1 MLYSRS
7 TSMNNSR
14 RRRAR
19 LTASRLRRS
28 KLLTEVAMRKMN
40 LDPAKTMQMEHISEQ
55 LSADDISFFRH
66 IFCQIDTDNSG
77 IMLRSELHEALTLL
91 GISPSDKELDEYL
104 LVADADGSK
113 AIDLQEWIVLCG
125 MLVTP
130 PNDEEDLLGAF
141 QVRRSSGYL
150 YPIASLFNTTI
161 FKCLF
166 PNEEDIPVVVFR
178 TKMQRLL
185 ENAYA
190 HLPDSNPHEVS
201 CYVDDILSALDPN
214 DTECIDVQECIRILT
229 TPYHG
234 KPYLAPA
241 PRHKRGVSS
250 RKTWKTT
257 IFDSALGPLF
267 YAADMPNGLATGT
280 PVEVDEHT
288 TDLWSEFA
296 DSGVECELCNEP
308 YDDDDSDEGHIPRLL
323 TCGHTYCQSCLD
335 GWATHTGSQTGELE
349 CPTCRRVTRLEGSAG
364 ARTLPKNY
372 ELVRA
377 RQEMEAQTQAQL
389 RKLKEMWTTQVKEK
403 EQLAREAEEHARTA
417 QRESVQASQKA
428 MFLAKQVEI
437 NEQEK
442 RRAQELAEE
451 ARHRALVASQQAE
464 VLQAETENL
473 KRQLQNDAAQLAR
486 VQLDASSAA
495 AVAKELHSKAEQLQQ
510 QVDCVRAQ
518 LSLHAG
524 RHDPS
529 KLVVLVCE
537 PTTVGSWL
545 LPYTRYAVI
554 SIASDTSKGAQ
565 AIDPYQAAKTWTR
578 LRQVEEPSSSVKVY
592 RRYSDFVWLQR
603 ELQRQFPFE
612 LVPCVPG
619 KQLFFNKEKEF
630 VGERMRLLQAFLRG
644 VLRQPLLA
652 VTEEV
657 RAFLLSTTEELESLR
672 RATYSYYSGVEDDDL
687 HSVDEDSPN
696 DEVDS
701 RSSSPPVSTSKDST
715 MSKRS
720 SSWSAWGAVSAIT
733 SSAAKLVTTTGTALT
748 GIGSKTGTAGLPED
762 PEVEL
767 SRSFFESEGRDAATR
782 GCIERRRRYIDVA
795 RSYQSTA
802 QKGGQLS
809 RASRLQSHHLHRMC
823 ELLHD
828 MNKLD
833 QDHARRRRQ
842 RLAASKD
849 IKSRQDD
856 EDDDME
862 TRAFDERASDVFSA
876 ISLNTKNDAD
886 CMEYALLEVVRMQTL
901 ELGGIEDAFARVRRR
916 EEALQAQ
923 QELNASSSTSLTD
936 GASLSALSLKREELV
951 AHRRELN
958 DKVVALD
965 PGRSRF
971 VLQVLCKNTSEM
983 HKLAKTKRK
992 LFQASQQQLVGVQR

>member
-1 MLYSRS
+1 MLNGS
-7 TSMNNSR
+7 T
-14 RRRAR
+14 A
-19 LTASRLRRS
+19 
-28 KLLTEVAMRKMN
+28 
-40 LDPAKTMQMEHISEQ
+40 
-55 LSADDISFFRH
+55 
-66 IFCQIDTDNSG
+66 
-77 IMLRSELHEALTLL
+77 
-91 GISPSDKELDEYL
+91 
-104 LVADADGSK
+104 
-113 AIDLQEWIVLCG
+113 
-125 MLVTP
+125 
-130 PNDEEDLLGAF
+130 GA
-141 QVRRSSGYL
+141 
-150 YPIASLFNTTI
+150 
-161 FKCLF
+161 
-166 PNEEDIPVVVFR
+166 
-178 TKMQRLL
+178 
-185 ENAYA
+185 
-190 HLPDSNPHEVS
+190 
-201 CYVDDILSALDPN
+201 
-214 DTECIDVQECIRILT
+214 
-229 TPYHG
+229 
-234 KPYLAPA
+234 
-241 PRHKRGVSS
+241 
-250 RKTWKTT
+250 
-257 IFDSALGPLF
+257 
-267 YAADMPNGLATGT
+267 

-288 TDLWSEFA
+288 AQLWIDFVDNS
-296 DSGVECELCNEP
+296 VECELCNEP
-308 YDDDDSDEGHIPRLL
+308 YDDDGGDEGHIPRLL
-323 TCGHTYCQSCLD
+323 A
-335 GWATHTGSQTGELE
+335 ATSFDSTH
-349 CPTCRRVTRLEGSAG
+349 G
-364 ARTLPKNY
+364 ARALPKNF

-377 RQEMEAQTQAQL
+377 RQEMEAQTQTQL
-389 RKLKEMWTTQVKEK
+389 RRIREAWDTQVKEK

-417 QRESVQASQKA
+417 QRESVQASQRAK
-428 MFLAKQVEI
+428 FLTKQVEI

-442 RRAQELAEE
+442 KRAQELAEE

-464 VLQAETENL
+464 ALQAETENL

-486 VQLDASSAA
+486 VQHDASSAA

-554 SIASDTSKGAQ
+554 SIASDTTKGAQ

-612 LVPCVPG
+612 LVPCMPG

-630 VGERMRLLQAFLRG
+630 VGERMRLLEAFVRG

-672 RATYSYYSGVEDDDL
+672 RATSSYYSSVDGDDL
-687 HSVDEDSPN
+687 LSVDEEAPED
-696 DEVDS
+696 DVES
-701 RSSSPPVSTSKDST
+701 RSSSPPAASPPSASNGSAL
-715 MSKRS
+715 SKRS

-733 SSAAKLVTTTGTALT
+733 SGAAKLVTTTGTALT
-748 GIGSKTGTAGLPED
+748 GIGTKTGTAGLPED
-762 PEVEL
+762 PELEL
-767 SRSFFESEGRDAATR
+767 SRSFLEAEGADAATR
-782 GCIERRRRYIDVA
+782 ACIERRRKYIDVA

-802 QKGGQLS
+802 QKGSQLS
-809 RASRLQSHHLHRMC
+809 RASRQQSHHLHRMC

-833 QDHARRRRQ
+833 QGHARRRRQ
-842 RLAASKD
+842 RLAASED
-849 IKSRQDD
+849 ARQED

-901 ELGGIEDAFARVRRR
+901 ELGGIEDAFSRVRRR
-916 EEALQAQ
+916 EEALEVQQAP
-923 QELNASSSTSLTD
+923 ASGPTVVNSDS
-936 GASLSALSLKREELV
+936 GASISALALKREELMT
-951 AHRRELN
+951 HRRDLN
-958 DKVVALD
+958 EKVARLD
-965 PGRSRF
+965 PGRSRLVF
-971 VLQVLCKNTSEM
+971 DVLRKNTSEM

-992 LFQASQQQLVGVQR
+992 LFQASQQQLLGVGR

>member
-1 MLYSRS
+1 MLNGS
-7 TSMNNSR
+7 T
-14 RRRAR
+14 A
-19 LTASRLRRS
+19 
-28 KLLTEVAMRKMN
+28 
-40 LDPAKTMQMEHISEQ
+40 
-55 LSADDISFFRH
+55 
-66 IFCQIDTDNSG
+66 
-77 IMLRSELHEALTLL
+77 
-91 GISPSDKELDEYL
+91 
-104 LVADADGSK
+104 
-113 AIDLQEWIVLCG
+113 
-125 MLVTP
+125 
-130 PNDEEDLLGAF
+130 GA
-141 QVRRSSGYL
+141 
-150 YPIASLFNTTI
+150 
-161 FKCLF
+161 
-166 PNEEDIPVVVFR
+166 
-178 TKMQRLL
+178 
-185 ENAYA
+185 
-190 HLPDSNPHEVS
+190 
-201 CYVDDILSALDPN
+201 
-214 DTECIDVQECIRILT
+214 
-229 TPYHG
+229 
-234 KPYLAPA
+234 
-241 PRHKRGVSS
+241 
-250 RKTWKTT
+250 
-257 IFDSALGPLF
+257 
-267 YAADMPNGLATGT
+267 

-288 TDLWSEFA
+288 AQLWIDFVDNS
-296 DSGVECELCNEP
+296 VECELCNEP
-308 YDDDDSDEGHIPRLL
+308 YDDDGGDEGHIPRLL
-323 TCGHTYCQSCLD
+323 ACGHTYCQSCLD
-335 GWATHTGSQTGELE
+335 GWAHSSSRGAQNGDLIVVE
-349 CPTCRRVTRLEGSAG
+349 CPTCRRATSFDSTHG
-364 ARTLPKNY
+364 ARALPKNF

-377 RQEMEAQTQAQL
+377 RQEMEAQTQTQL
-389 RKLKEMWTTQVKEK
+389 RRIREAWDIQVKEK

-417 QRESVQASQKA
+417 QRESVQASQRAK
-428 MFLAKQVEI
+428 FLTKQVEI

-442 RRAQELAEE
+442 KRAQELAEE

-464 VLQAETENL
+464 ALQAETENL

-486 VQLDASSAA
+486 VQHDASSAA

-554 SIASDTSKGAQ
+554 SIASDTTKGAQ

-612 LVPCVPG
+612 LVPCMPG

-630 VGERMRLLQAFLRG
+630 VGERMRLLEAFVRG

-672 RATYSYYSGVEDDDL
+672 RATSSYYSSVDGDDL
-687 HSVDEDSPN
+687 LSVDEEAPED
-696 DEVDS
+696 DVES
-701 RSSSPPVSTSKDST
+701 RSSSPPAASPPSASNGSAL
-715 MSKRS
+715 SKRS

-733 SSAAKLVTTTGTALT
+733 SGAAKLVTTTGTALT
-748 GIGSKTGTAGLPED
+748 GIGTKTGTAGLPED
-762 PEVEL
+762 PELEL
-767 SRSFFESEGRDAATR
+767 SRSFLEAEGADAATR
-782 GCIERRRRYIDVA
+782 ACIERRRKYIDVA

-802 QKGGQLS
+802 QKGSQLS
-809 RASRLQSHHLHRMC
+809 RASRQQSHHLHRMC

-833 QDHARRRRQ
+833 QGHARRRRQ
-842 RLAASKD
+842 RLAASED
-849 IKSRQDD
+849 ARQED

-901 ELGGIEDAFARVRRR
+901 ELGGIEDAFSRVRRR
-916 EEALQAQ
+916 EEALEVQQAP
-923 QELNASSSTSLTD
+923 ASGPTVVNSDS
-936 GASLSALSLKREELV
+936 GASISALALKREELMT
-951 AHRRELN
+951 HRRDLN
-958 DKVVALD
+958 EKVARLD
-965 PGRSRF
+965 PGRSRLVF
-971 VLQVLCKNTSEM
+971 DVLRKNTSEM

-992 LFQASQQQLVGVQR
+992 LFQASQQQLLGVGR

>member
-1 MLYSRS
+1 
-7 TSMNNSR
+7 
-14 RRRAR
+14 
-19 LTASRLRRS
+19 
-28 KLLTEVAMRKMN
+28 
-40 LDPAKTMQMEHISEQ
+40 
-55 LSADDISFFRH
+55 
-66 IFCQIDTDNSG
+66 
-77 IMLRSELHEALTLL
+77 
-91 GISPSDKELDEYL
+91 
-104 LVADADGSK
+104 
-113 AIDLQEWIVLCG
+113 
-125 MLVTP
+125 
-130 PNDEEDLLGAF
+130 
-141 QVRRSSGYL
+141 
-150 YPIASLFNTTI
+150 
-161 FKCLF
+161 
-166 PNEEDIPVVVFR
+166 
-178 TKMQRLL
+178 
-185 ENAYA
+185 
-190 HLPDSNPHEVS
+190 
-201 CYVDDILSALDPN
+201 
-214 DTECIDVQECIRILT
+214 
-229 TPYHG
+229 
-234 KPYLAPA
+234 
-241 PRHKRGVSS
+241 
-250 RKTWKTT
+250 
-257 IFDSALGPLF
+257 
-267 YAADMPNGLATGT
+267 MPNGFATGT
-280 PVEVDEHT
+280 PVEVDEHA
-288 TDLWSEFA
+288 TDLWLEFA
-296 DSGVECELCNEP
+296 DNCVECELCNEP
-308 YDDDDSDEGHIPRLL
+308 YDDDDGDEGHIPRLL
-323 TCGHTYCQSCLD
+323 TCGHTYCQV
-335 GWATHTGSQTGELE
+335 E
-349 CPTCRRVTRLEGSAG
+349 VTRFEGSAG
-364 ARTLPKNY
+364 ARALPKNY

-377 RQEMEAQTQAQL
+377 RQEMEAQTQNQL
-389 RKLKEMWTTQVKEK
+389 RKLKEMWTNQVKEK

-464 VLQAETENL
+464 ALQAETENL

-486 VQLDASSAA
+486 VQHDASSAA

-554 SIASDTSKGAQ
+554 SIASDTTKGAQ

-672 RATYSYYSGVEDDDL
+672 RATSSYYSSVEDDEMR
-687 HSVDEDSPN
+687 SVDEDSPN
-696 DEVDS
+696 DEVES
-701 RSSSPPVSTSKDST
+701 RNSSPPVSASKDST
-715 MSKRS
+715 LSKRS

-762 PEVEL
+762 PDVEL
-767 SRSFFESEGRDAATR
+767 SSSFFETEGKDAATR
-782 GCIERRRRYIDVA
+782 ECIERRRKYIDVT

-809 RASRLQSHHLHRMC
+809 RAARLQSHHLHRMC

-833 QDHARRRRQ
+833 QDHVRRRRQ
-842 RLAASKD
+842 RLAASED
-849 IKSRQDD
+849 IKSLQDD

-901 ELGGIEDAFARVRRR
+901 ELGGVEDAFKRVRRR

-923 QELNASSSTSLTD
+923 QELNSSANGSMGD
-936 GASLSALSLKREELV
+936 GAALSALALKREEL
-951 AHRRELN
+951 ATHRRELN
-958 DKVVALD
+958 DKVAALD
-965 PGRSRF
+965 PGRSQF
-971 VLQVLCKNTSEM
+971 VLQVLRKNTSEM

-992 LFQASQQQLVGVQR
+992 LFQASQQQLLGVQR

>member
-1 MLYSRS
+1 
-7 TSMNNSR
+7 
-14 RRRAR
+14 
-19 LTASRLRRS
+19 
-28 KLLTEVAMRKMN
+28 
-40 LDPAKTMQMEHISEQ
+40 
-55 LSADDISFFRH
+55 
-66 IFCQIDTDNSG
+66 
-77 IMLRSELHEALTLL
+77 
-91 GISPSDKELDEYL
+91 
-104 LVADADGSK
+104 
-113 AIDLQEWIVLCG
+113 
-125 MLVTP
+125 
-130 PNDEEDLLGAF
+130 
-141 QVRRSSGYL
+141 
-150 YPIASLFNTTI
+150 
-161 FKCLF
+161 
-166 PNEEDIPVVVFR
+166 
-178 TKMQRLL
+178 
-185 ENAYA
+185 
-190 HLPDSNPHEVS
+190 
-201 CYVDDILSALDPN
+201 
-214 DTECIDVQECIRILT
+214 
-229 TPYHG
+229 
-234 KPYLAPA
+234 
-241 PRHKRGVSS
+241 
-250 RKTWKTT
+250 
-257 IFDSALGPLF
+257 
-267 YAADMPNGLATGT
+267 MPNGLATGT
-280 PVEVDEHT
+280 LVEVDEHT
-288 TDLWSEFA
+288 ADMWSEMV

-308 YDDDDSDEGHIPRLL
+308 YDDDDGDEGHIPRLL

-335 GWATHTGSQTGELE
+335 GWATHTGTQTGELE
-349 CPTCRRVTRLEGSAG
+349 CPTCRRVTRFEGSVG
-364 ARTLPKNY
+364 ARALPKNY

-377 RQEMEAQTQAQL
+377 RQEMEAQTQTQL
-389 RKLKEMWTTQVKEK
+389 RKLKEMWTNQVKEK

-464 VLQAETENL
+464 ALQAETENL

-529 KLVVLVCE
+529 KLVVLICE

-554 SIASDTSKGAQ
+554 SIASDTTKGAQ

-672 RATYSYYSGVEDDDL
+672 RATSSYYSSVEDDEL
-687 HSVDEDSPN
+687 RSVDEDFPN
-696 DEVDS
+696 DEVES
-701 RSSSPPVSTSKDST
+701 RSSSPPVSASKDST
-715 MSKRS
+715 LSKRS

-762 PEVEL
+762 PELEL
-767 SRSFFESEGRDAATR
+767 SSSFLEAEGADAATR
-782 GCIERRRRYIDVA
+782 ECIERRRKYIDVA

-809 RASRLQSHHLHRMC
+809 RACRLQSHHLHRMC

-833 QDHARRRRQ
+833 QDYARRRRQ
-842 RLAASKD
+842 RLAASED
-849 IKSRQDD
+849 IKTRQDD

-901 ELGGIEDAFARVRRR
+901 ELGGIEDAFTRVRRR

-923 QELNASSSTSLTD
+923 QELNTATSSAISD
-936 GASLSALSLKREELV
+936 GASLSALALKREEL
-951 AHRRELN
+951 ATHRRELN
-958 DKVVALD
+958 DKVAVLD
-965 PGRSRF
+965 PGRSQF
-971 VLQVLCKNTSEM
+971 VLQVLRKNTSEM

-992 LFQASQQQLVGVQR
+992 LFQASQQQLLGVQR

>member
-1 MLYSRS
+1 MV
-7 TSMNNSR
+7 NG
-14 RRRAR
+14 
-19 LTASRLRRS
+19 
-28 KLLTEVAMRKMN
+28 
-40 LDPAKTMQMEHISEQ
+40 
-55 LSADDISFFRH
+55 SA
-66 IFCQIDTDNSG
+66 
-77 IMLRSELHEALTLL
+77 
-91 GISPSDKELDEYL
+91 
-104 LVADADGSK
+104 
-113 AIDLQEWIVLCG
+113 
-125 MLVTP
+125 
-130 PNDEEDLLGAF
+130 
-141 QVRRSSGYL
+141 
-150 YPIASLFNTTI
+150 
-161 FKCLF
+161 
-166 PNEEDIPVVVFR
+166 
-178 TKMQRLL
+178 
-185 ENAYA
+185 
-190 HLPDSNPHEVS
+190 
-201 CYVDDILSALDPN
+201 
-214 DTECIDVQECIRILT
+214 
-229 TPYHG
+229 
-234 KPYLAPA
+234 
-241 PRHKRGVSS
+241 
-250 RKTWKTT
+250 
-257 IFDSALGPLF
+257 
-267 YAADMPNGLATGT
+267 

-288 TDLWSEFA
+288 ADLLRELVDNS
-296 DSGVECELCNEP
+296 VECELCNEP
-308 YDDDDSDEGHIPRLL
+308 
-323 TCGHTYCQSCLD
+323 
-335 GWATHTGSQTGELE
+335 
-349 CPTCRRVTRLEGSAG
+349 VTRFDGSAG
-364 ARTLPKNY
+364 ARALPKNY

-377 RQEMEAQTQAQL
+377 RQEMEAQTQTQL
-389 RKLKEMWTTQVKEK
+389 RRLKEMWTNQVKEK
-403 EQLAREAEEHARTA
+403 ELLAKEAEEHARTA
-417 QRESVQASQKA
+417 QRESVQASQRA

-442 RRAQELAEE
+442 KRAQELAEE

-464 VLQAETENL
+464 ALQAETETL

-486 VQLDASSAA
+486 VQHDASSAA

-554 SIASDTSKGAQ
+554 SIASDTTKGAQ

-592 RRYSDFVWLQR
+592 RRYSDFVWLQC

-657 RAFLLSTTEELESLR
+657 RSFLLSTTEELESLR
-672 RATYSYYSGVEDDDL
+672 RSTSSYYSSLDGDDL
-687 HSVDEDSPN
+687 LSVDEDSPI
-696 DEVDS
+696 DDVES
-701 RSSSPPVSTSKDST
+701 RSSSPPVSSPPSASKEAT
-715 MSKRS
+715 LSKRS

-748 GIGSKTGTAGLPED
+748 GIGTKTGTAGLPED

-767 SRSFFESEGRDAATR
+767 SKSFSEAEVADAVTR
-782 GCIERRRRYIDVA
+782 ACIDRRRKYIDVA
-795 RSYQSTA
+795 RSYQSAA
-802 QKGGQLS
+802 QKGSQLT
-809 RASRLQSHHLHRMC
+809 RASRQQSHHLHRMC

-833 QDHARRRRQ
+833 QGHARRRRQ
-842 RLAASKD
+842 RLAASQN
-849 IKSRQDD
+849 IRSQDD

-862 TRAFDERASDVFSA
+862 TRPFDERASDVFSA

-886 CMEYALLEVVRMQTL
+886 CMEYALLEVVRTQTLELGGIEDAFARQAQDCMEYALLEVVRTQTL

-916 EEALQAQ
+916 EEAIQI
-923 QELNASSSTSLTD
+923 QEVASTSVMSD
-936 GASLSALSLKREELV
+936 GGASLSSLALKREELTT
-951 AHRRELN
+951 HRRELN
-958 DKVVALD
+958 EKVARLD
-965 PGRSRF
+965 PSRSQF
-971 VLQVLCKNTSEM
+971 VLDVLRKNTSEM

-992 LFQASQQQLVGVQR
+992 LFQASQQQLIGVGR